1 MTTYKTCVSYVCTML
16 LVLSGCAGNAHLTKS
31 EPLTITP
38 SDYKVA
44 YLLVDG
50 ENGMSTK
57 HGYDNVR
64 DDIEENL
71 LEKLNQQ
78 GMFEQVLLLRDAQPH
93 AKDLKIIVTILEL
106 NYVSRGGRIGG
117 GIIAGSAHLK
127 VRIVLSDIK
136 TNQNV
141 GKMISWAT
149 SSHKHGIF
157 GTVSSSQVEAIVNK
171 IVQELS

>member
-1 MTTYKTCVSYVCTML
+1 MTTYKISVSFVCTML
-16 LVLSGCAGNAHLTKS
+16 IVLSGCSSNAHLTKLG
-31 EPLTITP
+31 PLTFTP
-38 SDYKVA
+38 SDYKIA

-50 ENGMSTK
+50 ESGIPSR

-64 DDIEENL
+64 YELEENL

-78 GMFEQVLLLRDAQPH
+78 GIFEQVLLLRDAQPK
-93 AKDLKIIVTILEL
+93 ANDLKIIVTILEL

-117 GIIAGSAHLK
+117 GIIAGTAHLK
-127 VRIVLSDIK
+127 VRIVLSDTK

-141 GKMISWAT
+141 GQMISWAT